1 MIENEPF
8 DVIGKPYPKKDARL
22 KVTGECRFAGDM
34 IYPGMLHGKLL
45 RSPHAHARI
54 RNIDVSK
61 AEKLKG
67 VRAVITGKDFP
78 GVLYGNFMHTRDYLP
93 LAIDRV
99 RYIGEEVAAVAAD
112 NEDSAWDA
120 LNLIHVDYEPLPAVF
135 DPEEAMKEGAPLLYD
150 DKPGNIS
157 SKSVWEFGDIEKGF
171 RDSYLVKEGTYRT
184 QSIKHGMLETHTC
197 TGFWDASDKI
207 TLEACKQSPYVAW
220 RQLAMGLGV
229 SPSRVRVKQTYV
241 GAGNSGGKQE
251 AMPMDFAAVMLSKKT
266 SRPVRI
272 VHTMEEVL
280 MMGYMRHAFK
290 IDLKIGVSREGI
302 IQALDCHAIADG
314 GAHSS
319 IGQLSIFLL
328 SNPMMMT
335 YKIPHVRYRGY
346 RIYTNKSFAGAL
358 RGHCGP
364 QAVFAF
370 EGLLDEIADELGL
383 DYFDIRK
390 RNAVTPGYVSPNG
403 IKITTCS
410 FKEAMDKAREVS
422 GWDKKK
428 GKLPRYRGIGL
439 GASGMVTG
447 SNIMGLSAC
456 SAMLKVQEDAT
467 VALQSGATDVGQ
479 GCDTVLPMIVA
490 EILGIEPDDVSFALV
505 DSDLTPMDPGTWSS
519 RVTFYAGNAVKAAAL
534 DARGQLA
541 RVAGEILKA
550 NEGDL
555 IFRKKKVYVK
565 GSPDRGIELDRLVRH
580 CQNRK
585 GMTIM
590 GRGYYNSPADTLD
603 FSTGKGNFAPTYS
616 FYAQVCEVE
625 IDPETG
631 QVDIVNLW
639 TAHDGGR
646 ELNPMLV
653 RGQIIGSAVMHLGQ
667 TLFEGIIRDDKGK
680 TLNASF
686 LDYRMPTFMDI
697 PWDEKTYSMEI
708 PDPEG
713 PFGAK
718 EAGEGAGNP
727 VIASIA
733 NAIADAVGY
742 SFKSLPITPEK
753 IVLTIREKQKG

>member
-112 NEDSAWDA
+112 DEDSAWDA

-229 SPSRVRVKQTYV
+229 SPNRVRVKQTYV

-302 IQALDCHAIADG
+302 IQAVDCHAIADG

-346 RIYTNKSFAGAL
+346 RIYTNKSFASAL

-541 RVAGEILKA
+541 RVAGAILKA

-697 PWDEKTYSMEI
+697 PWDEKIYSMDI

>member
-1 MIENEPF
+1 
-8 DVIGKPYPKKDARL
+8 
-22 KVTGECRFAGDM
+22 M

-112 NEDSAWDA
+112 DEDSAWDA

-220 RQLAMGLGV
+220 RQLAMGLGI

-346 RIYTNKSFAGAL
+346 RIYTNKSFASAL

-541 RVAGEILKA
+541 RAAGEILKA
-550 NEGDL
+550 NEEDL

-697 PWDEKTYSMEI
+697 PGDQKIYSMEI